1 MELNERVITAREHAG
16 LTQAKL
22 AGLAQL
28 SQQAIQKLE
37 SGKSNSSRKLTQIA
51 LACGVRP
58 EWLASGRLP
67 MYPSD
72 SYPAIDP
79 DAAYRI
85 THLKIHESEKHF
97 PDMFHAIEIAY
108 PALCELI
115 GFVPDPGRLMLITG
129 RGDSMLPTIQPGE
142 ALIVDVKIT
151 CYDGDGLYLVNL
163 GHSQQVKRLLDRGKT
178 IEVHS
183 DNKRYEPFPL
193 PEESVING
201 KVYLHAQ
208 LARFN

>member
-1 MELNERVITAREHAG
+1 MELNERVVTAREHAG

-22 AGLAQL
+22 ASLAKL

-37 SGKSNSSRKLTQIA
+37 SGKSNSSRRLTQIA

-58 EWLASGRLP
+58 EWLASGVLP
-67 MYPSD
+67 MYSSD
-72 SYPAIDP
+72 NHSTIATNK
-79 DAAYRI
+79 AYRI
-85 THLKIHESEKHF
+85 AHLEAEKYF
-97 PDMFHAIEIAY
+97 PDVLHAIEIAH
-108 PALCELI
+108 PALYELI

-142 ALIVDVKIT
+142 TLIVDVKIT
-151 CYDGDGLYLVNL
+151 HYDGDGLYLVNL
-163 GHSQQVKRLLDRGKT
+163 GHGQQVKRLLDRGKV

-183 DNKRYEPFPL
+183 DNERYAPL
-193 PEESVING
+193 PLPAEAIIKG

-208 LARFN
+208 LARFG

>member
-1 MELNERVITAREHAG
+1 MKLNERVITAREHAG

-22 AGLAQL
+22 ANLAKL

-37 SGKSNSSRKLTQIA
+37 SGKSNSSRRLTQVA

-58 EWLASGRLP
+58 EWLASGTPP
-67 MYPSD
+67 MYLSD
-72 SYPAIDP
+72 NQTTLATKT
-79 DAAYRI
+79 AYRI
-85 THLKIHESEKHF
+85 AHLEAEKYF
-97 PDMFHAIEIAY
+97 PDVLHAIEITQ
-108 PALCELI
+108 PALYELI
-115 GFVPDPGRLMLITG
+115 GFVPDPGRLVLITG

-151 CYDGDGLYLVNL
+151 HYDGDGLYLINL
-163 GHSQQVKRLLDRGKT
+163 GHGEQVKRLLDRGKV

-183 DNKRYEPFPL
+183 DNQRYAPLPL
-193 PEESVING
+193 PEEAIIKG

-208 LARFN
+208 LARFG